1 MTNVKF
7 PEVWD
12 LESVFAGGSNSEEL
26 RIQLDKIQVEL
37 EELQNAISSI
47 VAEDSKSILNVLELM
62 KEVYINMGQTG
73 SFVSCLQAQD
83 MNDKK
88 ASLLR
93 SEISS
98 LAANFAPIKLQFQQV
113 LSGIEEE
120 KWTELLATEELSQFN
135 FTLNEWRDETK
146 LKLSEQEENIIS
158 ALKVD
163 GYNAWGEMYDLL
175 ISDIKIPFTI
185 DGEEKELSVGQANNL
200 SSHPDATVR
209 QAAYEALEKTWTE
222 KEEFFAKTLNHIAG
236 FRLATYKKRGWDS
249 VLQEPLQTN
258 RMQPETIDAMWGAI
272 IDHKAPFAEYLK
284 RKAELL
290 NTSTMDWFNLDA
302 PITASTE
309 TISYQE
315 GAAFVIKNFGRFGK
329 KLEAFATNAIEN
341 GWVEA
346 ENRPNKRPGGF
357 CTGLPLTKE
366 SRIFMTYSGT
376 MSNVATLAHELGH
389 AFHSYALRPIH
400 TLNTGYAM
408 GVAET
413 ASTFAE
419 MIVADAAVQEAK
431 SEDEKIALLEDKI
444 QRSVAF
450 FMNIHARFLF
460 ETRFYEERE
469 LGIVPAHRLNEI
481 MEEAQKEAYAGA
493 LNVAHPHFWASKLHF
508 YMTSVPFYNFPY
520 TFGYL
525 FSLSI
530 YAKAKEEGSSFED
543 KYIALLQDTAVMSVE
558 DLAMKH
564 LGEDITEKAFWEK
577 GIRICEQDVEQ
588 FLELTTQ
595 KG

>member
-1 MTNVKF
+1 MTNKQY

-12 LESVFAGGSNSEEL
+12 LESIFAGGSDSQQL
-26 RIQLDKIQVEL
+26 RIQIDQIPVKL
-37 EELQNAISSI
+37 EALKNAISNISTDD
-47 VAEDSKSILNVLELM
+47 AKSILNVLELL
-62 KEVYINMGQTG
+62 KEVYINFGQTG
-73 SFVSCLQAQD
+73 AFINCLQAQD
-83 MNDKK
+83 ITDKK
-88 ASLLR
+88 ATLLH

-98 LAANFAPIKLQFQQV
+98 LAASFAPIKLQFQQV
-113 LSGIEEE
+113 LSGVEDGI
-120 KWTELLATEELSQFN
+120 WTELLATEELSQFK

-146 LKLSEQEENIIS
+146 LRLSEQEENIIS

-175 ISDIKIPFTI
+175 IGDIKIPFTI
-185 DGEEKELSVGQANNL
+185 DGEEKELSVGQVDNL

-236 FRLATYKKRGWDS
+236 FRLATYEKRGWES
-249 VLQEPLQTN
+249 VLQEPLQIN
-258 RMQPETIDAMWGAI
+258 RMQPKTIDAMWAAI
-272 IDHKAPFAEYLK
+272 TDHKAPFVEYLK

-290 NTSTMDWFNLDA
+290 NTDKMDWFNLDA

-315 GAAFVIKNFGRFGK
+315 GAAFVVKNFGRFGK
-329 KLEAFATNAIEN
+329 QLEAFAANAIEN
-341 GWVEA
+341 GWIEA

-357 CTGLPLTKE
+357 CTGLPLTEE

-376 MSNVATLAHELGH
+376 MSNVSTLAHELGH
-389 AFHSYALRPIH
+389 AFHSYALRPVH

-419 MIVADAAVQEAK
+419 MIVADAAVQEA
-431 SEDEKIALLEDKI
+431 SSVEEKTALLEDKI

-460 ETRFYEERE
+460 ETRFYEERKA
-469 LGIVPAHRLNEI
+469 GIVPTHRLNEL
-481 MEEAQKEAYAGA
+481 MEEAQKEAYGGA
-493 LNVAHPHFWASKLHF
+493 LNITHPHFWASKLHF
-508 YMTSVPFYNFPY
+508 YITGVPFYNFPY

-530 YAKAKEEGSSFED
+530 YAKAKEEGNSFED
-543 KYIALLQDTAVMSVE
+543 KYIALLQDTAVMTVE
-558 DLAMKH
+558 DLAIKH
-564 LGEDITEKAFWEK
+564 LGEDITQKDFWEK

>member
-37 EELQNAISSI
+37 EELQNAVSSI

-83 MNDKK
+83 MTDKK

-113 LSGIEEE
+113 LSGIEEG
-120 KWTELLATEELSQFN
+120 KWAELLATEELSQFK

-163 GYNAWGEMYDLL
+163 GYSAWGEMYDLL

-315 GAAFVIKNFGRFGK
+315 GAAFVIENFGRFGK

-469 LGIVPAHRLNEI
+469 SGIVPAHRLNEI
-481 MEEAQKEAYAGA
+481 MEEAQREAYAGA

>member
-1 MTNVKF
+1 MTKQQY

-12 LESVFAGGSNSEEL
+12 LESIFAGGSNSKEL
-26 RIQLDKIQVEL
+26 RVQLDEIPVEL
-37 EELQNAISSI
+37 EILQKAVSSI
-47 VAEDSKSILNVLELM
+47 IVEDARSILDVLELM
-62 KEVYINMGQTG
+62 KEVYVNIGQIG
-73 SFVSCLQAQD
+73 SFISCLQAQD
-83 MNDKK
+83 MTDKK

-93 SEISS
+93 GEISS
-98 LAANFAPIKLQFQQV
+98 LAASFAPIKLQFQQV
-113 LSGIEEE
+113 LSGIEE
-120 KWTELLATEELSQFN
+120 KIWTALLATEELSQFK

-175 ISDIKIPFTI
+175 ISDIKIPFII

-200 SSHPDATVR
+200 SSHPDAAVR

-258 RMQPETIDAMWGAI
+258 RMQPKTIDAMWGAI

-290 NTSTMDWFNLDA
+290 NTSTIDWFNLDA

-400 TLNTGYAM
+400 TLNTSYAM

-469 LGIVPAHRLNEI
+469 SGIVPAQRLNEI

-493 LNVAHPHFWASKLHF
+493 LNVAHPHFWVSKLHF

-564 LGEDITEKAFWEK
+564 LGEDITEKTFWEK

>member
-26 RIQLDKIQVEL
+26 RIQLDRIQVEL
-37 EELQNAISSI
+37 EELKNAVSSI

-83 MNDKK
+83 MTDKK

-120 KWTELLATEELSQFN
+120 KWAELLATEELSQFN

-163 GYNAWGEMYDLL
+163 GYSAWGEMYDLL

-315 GAAFVIKNFGRFGK
+315 GAAFVIENFGRFGK

-469 LGIVPAHRLNEI
+469 SGIVPAHRLNEI
-481 MEEAQKEAYAGA
+481 MEEAQREAYAGA

>member
-83 MNDKK
+83 MTDKK

-120 KWTELLATEELSQFN
+120 RWTELLATEELSQFN

-564 LGEDITEKAFWEK
+564 LDEDITEKAFWEK

>member
-1 MTNVKF
+1 MTNKKF

-12 LESVFAGGSNSEEL
+12 LESVFTGGSNSEEL
-26 RIQLDKIQVEL
+26 RIQLDRIQVEL
-37 EELQNAISSI
+37 EELQNAVSSI
-47 VAEDSKSILNVLELM
+47 VAEDAKSILNVLELM
-62 KEVYINMGQTG
+62 KEVYINMGQAG

-83 MNDKK
+83 MTDKK

-93 SEISS
+93 GEISS

-120 KWTELLATEELSQFN
+120 KWTDLLTTEELSQFN

-272 IDHKAPFAEYLK
+272 TDHKAPFVEYLK

-329 KLEAFATNAIEN
+329 KLETFATNAIEN
-341 GWVEA
+341 GWIEA

-419 MIVADAAVQEAK
+419 MIVADAAVQEAN
-431 SEDEKIALLEDKI
+431 SVDEKIALLEDKI

-460 ETRFYEERE
+460 ETRFYEERKE
-469 LGIVPAHRLNEI
+469 GIVPAQRLNEI

>member
-26 RIQLDKIQVEL
+26 RIQLDRIQVEL
-37 EELQNAISSI
+37 EELQNAVSSI
-47 VAEDSKSILNVLELM
+47 VVEDSKSILNVLELM

-83 MNDKK
+83 MTDKK

-120 KWTELLATEELSQFN
+120 KWAELLATEELSQFN

-315 GAAFVIKNFGRFGK
+315 GAAFVIKHFGRFGK

-469 LGIVPAHRLNEI
+469 SGIVPAQRLNEI
-481 MEEAQKEAYAGA
+481 MEEAQREAYAGA